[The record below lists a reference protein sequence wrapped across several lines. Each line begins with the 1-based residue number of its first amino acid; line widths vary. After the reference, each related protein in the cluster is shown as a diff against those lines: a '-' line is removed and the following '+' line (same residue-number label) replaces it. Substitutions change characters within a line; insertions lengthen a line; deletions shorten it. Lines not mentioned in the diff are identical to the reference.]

1 MNKVLND
8 SSEINPTYISEQVKL
23 LKEKINNIQQYNPED
38 NILILIG
45 CTGAGKTSLSYLLAN
60 EQLISVSK
68 HTGYALEPTRKI
80 KGLDDVGHDC
90 IAKTYVPGYIKI
102 KNNVIID
109 FAGIGDNRGI
119 NLRIINALITQ
130 EMIPKGNCKL
140 RVLLV
145 MSAPE
150 IQAHRGKTAVSIFEA
165 VESFISPKQWES
177 TLGIIITKI
186 DKKQGM
192 KAQGLI
198 NYMKGGEYKGQ
209 LLNFFSIHPS
219 NVFEFPL
226 PDSLGS
232 YNPPKMLIDALFNF
246 IQSAPISSSTNRG
259 LLIDMETLK
268 DLFNTWNQI
277 TYDYQNQITG
287 PFGLLSEIKKT
298 CMTNINSI
306 EKINRLIKQVNDLIN
321 GIKKGM
327 DEFEIALKNCNSDLL
342 PNKDEILR
350 TVKIFTPLNNFFEDF
365 QKYSNILKK
374 LNMKSPII
382 NFTLWTYEALQS
394 ELTYIQNAAK
404 YSKDI
409 EDLREK
415 ERNGEISRTEM
426 QKQIDTQVT
435 KIADLE
441 KKNIEEI
448 QKRDALMDDLKIKS
462 DQEISQ
468 LKNKLKEIEA
478 SKQNEK
484 VIETVVEK
492 PIYQVIERVIEKDS
506 GCILI

>member
-1 MNKVLND
+1 MNSALND
-8 SSEINPTYISEQVKL
+8 SSEINPAYISEQVKL
-23 LKEKINNIQQYNPED
+23 LKEKISIMNQYNPED

-60 EQLISVSK
+60 EQLMSVSK

-198 NYMKGGEYKGQ
+198 NYMKGGEYKGK

-226 PDSLGS
+226 PDSLGP
-232 YNPPKMLIDALFNF
+232 YNPPKSLIDSLFNF

-259 LLIDMETLK
+259 LLIDLETLK

-287 PFGLLSEIKKT
+287 PFGLLSEIKKAAT
-298 CMTNINSI
+298 TNINST
-306 EKINRLIKQVNDLIN
+306 EKINRLIQQVNDLIN
-321 GIKKGM
+321 AIKKGM
-327 DEFEIALKNCNSDLL
+327 NEFEIALKNCNSDLL
-342 PNKDEILR
+342 PNIDEILR

-365 QKYSNILKK
+365 QKYSDILKK

-382 NFTLWTYEALQS
+382 NFTQWTYEALQN
-394 ELTYIQNAAK
+394 ELTYIQNAAQ
-404 YSKDI
+404 YSKNI

-415 ERNGEISRTEM
+415 ERKGEINRTVM
-426 QKQIDTQVT
+426 QKQIDDQKK
-435 KIADLE
+435 KIEDLE

-448 QKRDALMDDLKIKS
+448 KKRDAEMDDLKIKS
-462 DQEISQ
+462 DQVILQ
-468 LKNKLKEIEA
+468 LKNKLDEITN

-484 VIETVVEK
+484 IVEK
-492 PIYQVIERVIEKDS
+492 PIIQVVERVVEKQS
-506 GCILI
+506 ECILI